1 MNPKL
6 EKILNEQI
14 NMELFSAYLYMSMS
28 AYLKSLN
35 LSGFAHWLEIQTR
48 EELGH
53 ALKLYNH
60 VSDRQVSIS
69 FEKIDKPPN
78 TWGSPMEVFKAA
90 YEHEQL
96 VTSRITEIA
105 NLAIQEKDFTTNAH
119 MQWYLNEQVE
129 EEANELEIYRQLKFA
144 NNSPEVLMMLDREL
158 AKRVFVDP
166 NGPTMSNTQP

>member
-6 EKILNEQI
+6 EKVLNEQI

-35 LSGFAHWLEIQTR
+35 LLGFAHWLEIQAR

-60 VSDRQVSIS
+60 VSNRESSIN
-69 FEKIDKPPN
+69 FEKIDKPPH
-78 TWGSPMEVFKAA
+78 TWESPVEVFKAA
-90 YEHEQL
+90 YEHEKL
-96 VTSRITEIA
+96 VTSRINEIA
-105 NLAIQEKDFTTNAH
+105 NLAIQEKDFTTNSH

-129 EEANELEIYRQLKFA
+129 EELNELEIYRQLKFA

-166 NGPTMSNTQP
+166 NAAV